1 MLNVFLSTCINS
13 EEAKEKWITSR
24 TNNETFNAKL
34 ELENLAQN
42 GTIDGGTKQKIDLEY
57 LTPEVKSM
65 LENLELGAI
74 RSQLDQN
81 FCFDE
86 NDSLNKIVE
95 KKRNTKGTAKTPN
108 SSTKFKARNVLN
120 NIS

>member
-42 GTIDGGTKQKIDLEY
+42 GTIDGGTKQNWFGIFNSRGEKY
-57 LTPEVKSM
+57 ARKFRVRSNPKSARPK
-65 LENLELGAI
+65 LLLRREWQ
-74 RSQLDQN
+74 SQQN
-81 FCFDE
+81 
-86 NDSLNKIVE
+86 SWKE
-95 KKRNTKGTAKTPN
+95 KKY
-108 SSTKFKARNVLN
+108 
-120 NIS
+120 